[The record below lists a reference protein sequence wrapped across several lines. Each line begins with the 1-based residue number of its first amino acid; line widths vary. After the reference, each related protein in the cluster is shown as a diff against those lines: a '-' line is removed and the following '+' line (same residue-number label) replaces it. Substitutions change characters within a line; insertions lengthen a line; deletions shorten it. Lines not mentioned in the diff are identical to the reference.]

1 MAVAVVS
8 IIAATLAIVSV
19 ASWNSDNEATALYLG
34 SGHYGE
40 DHDDDSAAAA
50 NVPSDRGTVFDT
62 RTETPAYDGTHN
74 IKNHGILAG
83 AVDPEC
89 AVLPRKKCLPS
100 NLAEW
105 RHGTPLPKKYADFVQ
120 AIDKEWKVPE
130 VEADDTNR
138 IANPG
143 SKEAR
148 FFFHQ
153 DHQDDAQKPPWDHPD
168 EAQRAFKAVPAE
180 NTDKAYDSAPQYTVS
195 DDDRSARNSESDNSD
210 DGGDG
215 DATILKMK
223 AQIAQLKEDVRRV
236 KARRELERGVVRL
249 QEELRRMNSGDSGDP
264 SAEDG
269 ERREAPCA
277 RTESVPLCTRA

>member
-1 MAVAVVS
+1 MAIFVAMRRAVAVIS
-8 IIAATLAIVSV
+8 IIAAAFAIAAVTS
-19 ASWNSDNEATALYLG
+19 SNTDSEATTLYLG
-34 SGHYGE
+34 SGNYGG
-40 DHDDDSAAAA
+40 DNDGDTAASANA
-50 NVPSDRGTVFDT
+50 PPDRGTAFDS

-83 AVDPEC
+83 SVDPAC

-120 AIDKEWKVPE
+120 ALDKEWNNPEPKV
-130 VEADDTNR
+130 DDTQR

-153 DHQDDAQKPPWDHPD
+153 DRSGSQKPPWDHPD
-168 EAQRAFKAVPAE
+168 EAQRVFKDATVSNA
-180 NTDKAYDSAPQYTVS
+180 DQAYDSTAQYTVS
-195 DDDRSARNSESDNSD
+195 DDQSRRISDRSEDRRA
-210 DGGDG
+210 DG
-215 DATILKMK
+215 DSTILKMR
-223 AQIAQLKEDVRRV
+223 AQIAQLKEEVRHV

-264 SAEDG
+264 NEYDG
-269 ERREAPCA
+269 KRR
-277 RTESVPLCTRA
+277 